1 MQPNS
6 ISVVDIRIPFWRLV
20 AFFIKAAIAAIP
32 AAIAVAILYYLIA
45 LLFFG
50 ALLAP
55 WGRH

>member
-1 MQPNS
+1 MEPNHV
-6 ISVVDIRIPFWRLV
+6 SVVDIRIPFWRLV